1 MAAVTSFLIYTI
13 LLLAKWYLIF
23 FKKKLKSTILKKVT
37 PPPPLKMENNR
48 GKAKQTKQNDISL
61 AIIDGDVVLFLNV
74 A

>member
-37 PPPPLKMENNR
+37 PPPLKMTNNR